1 ATIMFWY
8 SAALISW
15 PVACSVNDL
24 CGPVMLPV
32 GVFTFQARS
41 AASTSLMPI
50 CREASDRGFSCA
62 WTAYFWLP
70 STCTCAT
77 PLTIEMRWAMRVSA
91 YSSSVHGGT
100 VVDVITRYR
109 IG

>member
-1 ATIMFWY
+1 MI
-8 SAALISW
+8 
-15 PVACSVNDL
+15 D
-24 CGPVMLPV
+24 PV
-32 GVFTFQARS
+32 GVLTFQARS

-50 CREASDRGFSCA
+50 CLAASAWGSSWA
-62 WTAYFWLP
+62 WTANFWLP

-100 VVDVITRYR
+100 VAEVITR
-109 IG
+109 